1 MTDRSKDS
9 VAAVLRAD
17 VRGRVTDLQDGYLN
31 RRGAAA
37 QARAQA
43 DLARLRG
50 ADPADPAAHPES
62 WPVIQRDTPP
72 ELLPAWGDELTAA
85 ERARHC
91 AVVTY
96 ARHQQALTTPA
107 HAFGVGFAQAVRDLG
122 RAKAAAGEDFDP
134 GVRRRFDQL
143 LLAPTW
149 AGRAEHL
156 NALVRMMRTES
167 IAFDYGELANDLRG
181 LSHPDAARRV
191 RVRWARDLY
200 SRPPAPSE
208 LSATENATEPK
219 TVHTNEGDM
228 A

>member
-1 MTDRSKDS
+1 MIVRPKDS
-9 VAAVLRAD
+9 VVAAALVDD
-17 VRGRVTDLQDGYLN
+17 VRRRVKDLQDGYLN
-31 RRGAAA
+31 RRGAPA

-43 DLARLRG
+43 DLAKLRG
-50 ADPADPAAHPES
+50 DDAADPAAHPDS
-62 WPVIQRDTPP
+62 WPVIQRETPP
-72 ELLPAWGDELTAA
+72 ELLPAWGDELTPA

-91 AVVTY
+91 ALVTY
-96 ARHQQALTTPA
+96 ARHQQALTAPM
-107 HAFGVGFAQAVRDLG
+107 HAFGVGFAQAVRVLG
-122 RAKAAAGEDFDP
+122 TAKAATGEDFDP

-156 NALVRMMRTES
+156 NALTRMMRTES

-200 SRPPAPSE
+200 SRPQASSDPAGSD
-208 LSATENATEPK
+208 EPGHQ
-219 TVHTNEGDM
+219 TVHTNEGEPS
-228 A
+228 

>member
-9 VAAVLRAD
+9 VSAVLRAD
-17 VRGRVTDLQDGYLN
+17 VRGRVTTLQEGYLN
-31 RRGAAA
+31 RRGPSA
-37 QARAQA
+37 QAQAQA

-62 WPVIQRDTPP
+62 WPMIQRDTPP
-72 ELLPAWGDELTAA
+72 ELLPAWGDDLTPA

-96 ARHQQALTTPA
+96 ARHQQALTMPV
-107 HAFGVGFAQAVRDLG
+107 HASGVGFAQAVRDLG
-122 RAKAAAGEDFDP
+122 RAKAAAGEDFDS

-143 LLAPTW
+143 LLSPTW

-156 NALVRMMRTES
+156 NALVRMMRSEKV
-167 IAFDYGELANDLRG
+167 AFDYGELANDLRG

-200 SRPPAPSE
+200 SRQHAASDP
-208 LSATENATEPK
+208 SATNSAEPE
-219 TVHTNEGDM
+219 TVHTNEGDPS
-228 A
+228 